1 MTRPFAVAF
10 GLLAMATVAEAQPQ
24 RPAVQIGPA
33 GYIAI
38 RFRPDSEP
46 GTGNGLPGQP
56 PGGEGIPG
64 GFPGGPGGFPG
75 GPGGPGAFPGG
86 PGGPGAFPGGMPPGG
101 MPGMP
106 GQPGGPDTGSVSK
119 DKSLVVVVPHKGIY
133 RRLFHPTQRYNPVT
147 NIEWKP
153 IARTEYG
160 ETFLLDNSPPFQV
173 YYSELQSLP
182 AVLKQRHD
190 KEVLRANTLAKRYD
204 LMFDLIKS
212 ALEFGELDL
221 AIQYT
226 KEAAK
231 WADAKDAKA
240 DALPAKLEAYLA
252 AFKTIEP
259 KWSQPLAPDRAVI
272 ESWQRRLKATNV
284 ATSDHYALLNYGD
297 QYITAD
303 ALNRRL
309 AALEKNFK
317 MFYLTQA
324 LRGTALP
331 LPAHP
336 LPVVLLANGSKMT
349 EFHNK
354 LAGGPIVADA
364 FYAPTHGLMVMSP
377 SRSDELALTFRR
389 SVASF
394 GREGWDLGQLLKGT
408 SPEVKEDTPP
418 SKIVKMMTY
427 ALVERALEDEGITAA
442 VTREGTR
449 QLNAAVGLL
458 PKYVQ
463 LPDWVEYGVSSQLEL
478 PMNPGII
485 TSAKK
490 PSLTLGVRAWAG
502 APNYVHLREFQDLLM
517 AKELPAE
524 EVLLRRVVT
533 DAYFNAW
540 RKGTDLDLKPLG
552 PVGPGNFPGGPPMR
566 PPGGTGRLVGNP
578 ELAQQPP
585 GMPGIPPGMP
595 GGPGGGYPGMP
606 GMPGMPGAGGVIDN
620 GPSLAA
626 LRLAKAEAT
635 SWALVYYLTT
645 FKSSEWKAFTARLD
659 RMPRDMKLD
668 KQLVLREFALAF
680 GLSKAGT
687 PEPTIDD
694 GEFKLFAQKWVD
706 FVKGT
711 PRSWE
716 TMALRA
722 DQPNNGGGQPGGPGG
737 PGGFPGGPGGPGGF
751 PGGPGGPGGFPG
763 GPGG

>member
-1 MTRPFAVAF
+1 MTRPLAVAF
-10 GLLAMATVAEAQPQ
+10 GLLAMATVANAQPQ
-24 RPAVQIGPA
+24 RPAVPIGPA

-46 GTGNGLPGQP
+46 GTGNALPGQP
-56 PGGEGIPG
+56 PGFGGGAPGGQPQAPPG
-64 GFPGGPGGFPG
+64 GFPGMPGGL
-75 GPGGPGAFPGG
+75 
-86 PGGPGAFPGGMPPGG
+86 
-101 MPGMP
+101 PGMP
-106 GQPGGPDTGSVSK
+106 GGYPGMPGGLPGMPGGMPGGPDTGSVSK
-119 DKSLVVVVPHKGIY
+119 DKSLVVVVPHKGIF
-133 RRLFHPTQRYNPVT
+133 RRMFHPAKRYDPAT

-153 IARTEYG
+153 VVRTEYG

-182 AVLKQRHD
+182 VVLKQRHD

-221 AIQYT
+221 AIQYA

-240 DALPAKLEAYLA
+240 DALPPKMDAFLT
-252 AFKTIEP
+252 AFKTVEP
-259 KWSQPLAPDRAVI
+259 KWSQPLPPDRAVV

-284 ATSDHYALLNYGD
+284 ASSDHYALLNSGD
-297 QYITAD
+297 QYVTTD

-317 MFYLTQA
+317 AFYLTHA

-336 LPVVLLANGSKMT
+336 LPVVLLSNGSKMA

-364 FYAPTHGLMVMSP
+364 FYTPTHGLLVMSP

-389 SVASF
+389 SIAAL
-394 GREGWDLGQLLKGT
+394 GREGWDLGQLLKGAA
-408 SPEVKEDTPP
+408 PEVKEDTPP
-418 SKIVKMMTY
+418 TKIVKMMTY

-478 PMNPGII
+478 PMNPGIV
-485 TSAKK
+485 TAAKT
-490 PSLTLGVRAWAG
+490 PSLTVGVRAWAG
-502 APNYVHLREFQDLLM
+502 APNYVHLREFQDLLT

-524 EVLLRRVVT
+524 EVLLRRVLT

-540 RKGTDLDLKPLG
+540 RQEKDLDYKPLG
-552 PVGPGNFPGGPPMR
+552 PVGPGNFPGAPPMK

-585 GMPGIPPGMP
+585 QPPPGFPGGMP
-595 GGPGGGYPGMP
+595 GGYPGMP
-606 GMPGMPGAGGVIDN
+606 GGMPGMPGGMPGMPGMPGGMPGMPGAGGVIEN

-645 FKSSEWKAFTARLD
+645 FKGSEWKAFTARLD

-680 GLSKAGT
+680 GLTKAGT
-687 PEPTIDD
+687 AEPTIDED
-694 GEFKLFAQKWVD
+694 EFKLFAQKWVD

-737 PGGFPGGPGGPGGF
+737 FPGGPGGF
-751 PGGPGGPGGFPG
+751 PGGPGGPGGG
-763 GPGG
+763 R